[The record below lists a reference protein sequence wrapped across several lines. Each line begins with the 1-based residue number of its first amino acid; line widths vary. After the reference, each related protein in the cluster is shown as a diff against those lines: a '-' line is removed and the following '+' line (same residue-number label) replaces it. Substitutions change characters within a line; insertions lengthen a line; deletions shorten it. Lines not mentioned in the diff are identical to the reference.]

1 MNLYHPH
8 SRRQRARGLYLIM
21 VILMGILTVAFFRLQ
36 VLRSNT
42 WELRAESNRI
52 RQLPI
57 PAPRGTIYDRNGR
70 VIADNVPGYAITL
83 LPGPPDSIRA
93 TLNQMSQYME
103 ISGERI
109 ESLLAF
115 LTRYGRQPLVVDADA
130 DFAVVSALQERRTE
144 FPKVHIE
151 MRPRRRYFGG
161 ETAAHILGY
170 VGEITADELESA
182 DFSQDLYEQGMVV
195 GLSLIHI

>member
-8 SRRQRARGLYLIM
+8 SRRQRARGLYLVIA
-21 VILMGILTVAFFRLQ
+21 ILMGTLTIGFFRLE
-36 VLRSNT
+36 VLRSDT

-57 PAPRGTIYDRNGR
+57 PAPRGTIYDRNGL

-93 TLNQMSQYME
+93 TLNQMSQYLE
-103 ISGERI
+103 ISDERI

-130 DFAVVSALQERRTE
+130 DFSVVSALQERRTE
-144 FPKVHIE
+144 FPTVHIE

-161 ETAAHILGY
+161 EAAAHILGY
-170 VGEITADELESA
+170 VGEITADELAST

-195 GLSLIHI
+195 DVS

>member
-1 MNLYHPH
+1 MAQERSEMNLYHPH
-8 SRRQRARGLYLIM
+8 SRRQRARGLYLII

-93 TLNQMSQYME
+93 TLNKMSQYME
-103 ISGERI
+103 ISDERI

-115 LTRYGRQPLVVDADA
+115 LTRYGQTA
-130 DFAVVSALQERRTE
+130 S
-144 FPKVHIE
+144 
-151 MRPRRRYFGG
+151 GG
-161 ETAAHILGY
+161 GR
-170 VGEITADELESA
+170 
-182 DFSQDLYEQGMVV
+182 
-195 GLSLIHI
+195 